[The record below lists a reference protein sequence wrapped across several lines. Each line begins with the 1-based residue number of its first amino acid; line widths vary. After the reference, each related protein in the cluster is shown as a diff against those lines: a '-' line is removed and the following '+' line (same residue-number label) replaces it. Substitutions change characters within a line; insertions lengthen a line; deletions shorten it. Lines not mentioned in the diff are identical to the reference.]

1 MKYRKKEC
9 QIKIQQKVNI
19 FQFTPSS
26 TTDLTMQQTQRKPQ
40 TNFLPRTPK
49 PLLSPAAP
57 LENPQS
63 YTHEVK
69 DRSHTLQS
77 PATNSSH
84 PLPKNVAH
92 SKNGLSSS
100 SHLRAIVVLKA
111 TELPR
116 EVAIL
121 PGYSSYSRR
130 LENGC
135 RSPQS
140 WGDCDAGGIGRRAKS
155 EEELNQKKSKTVLQ
169 KTV

>member
-1 MKYRKKEC
+1 VSNKNSTKSKYFSVYPEFHDGPHDATNSAKTTNKLSTSHAEASPFASR
-9 QIKIQQKVNI
+9 
-19 FQFTPSS
+19 PS
-26 TTDLTMQQTQRKPQ
+26 RKPAK
-40 TNFLPRTPK
+40 LH
-49 PLLSPAAP
+49 S
-57 LENPQS
+57 
-63 YTHEVK
+63 
-69 DRSHTLQS
+69 RSQRSQPHTQQS
-77 PATNSSH
+77 PAIKSSH